1 MKKSILCLSA
11 ILANIYQLAQ
21 AQDVGTQN
29 REQIVVTEV
38 VDGDTIDA
46 TLLEQKKSVRIRLA
60 NIDCAEKSKKSGNF
74 NKQLKEWQL
83 SEKEL
88 KELGKESKAN
98 LEALITL
105 NSKEIYFEE
114 TPDKVCN
121 GEKRLV
127 GILWTGD
134 GKNINDY
141 MLKKGGCKPYS
152 CK

>member
-11 ILANIYQLAQ
+11 ILASIYQLAQ

-60 NIDCAEKSKKSGNF
+60 DIDCAEKSKKSGNF

-88 KELGKESKAN
+88 KELGKESKET

-105 NSKEIYFEE
+105 DKKNLYFEE

-121 GEKRLV
+121 GEKRIV
-127 GILWTGD
+127 GILWTGN
-134 GKNINDY
+134 GENINDD